1 MSNDKQ
7 IFLALIKNKKL
18 GGKKDVA
25 ENRQVFH
32 TTANGIEKNGPL
44 DEDDSR

>member
-7 IFLALIKNKKL
+7 IFLTLIKNKKL
-18 GGKKDVA
+18 REKKDVA

>member
-7 IFLALIKNKKL
+7 IFLSIIKNKKL
-18 GGKKDVA
+18 LFRKDVA